1 MLKSLFTLRDGAG
14 LTVQQQQQQHGASVV
29 SLAALSASSNYGHY
43 GGHEPSHHH
52 HHHHHGGGGGGASGS
67 GGGGGA
73 HSPGKYQENGHDT
86 FSDFVTLV
94 CQEAAQN
101 TQNSP
106 QVNWNYVYSLNS
118 SAKIPSIVKFNLKQ
132 KVNQPSGRVKSSS
145 SSSST
150 SSSSSSSYHYST
162 NMLPPP
168 PPPVMA
174 RPVAIIRST
183 GKSFICHY
191 IEEFEFT

>member
-118 SAKIPSIVKFNLKQ
+118 SAKIGIQFKTKGESTIGTREIVFFVVFYFVVVVVVVPLQ
-132 KVNQPSGRVKSSS
+132 YQYVATASAAGYGTTSG
-145 SSSST
+145 
-150 SSSSSSSYHYST
+150 HYSL
-162 NMLPPP
+162 NW
-168 PPPVMA
+168 
-174 RPVAIIRST
+174 
-183 GKSFICHY
+183 
-191 IEEFEFT
+191 